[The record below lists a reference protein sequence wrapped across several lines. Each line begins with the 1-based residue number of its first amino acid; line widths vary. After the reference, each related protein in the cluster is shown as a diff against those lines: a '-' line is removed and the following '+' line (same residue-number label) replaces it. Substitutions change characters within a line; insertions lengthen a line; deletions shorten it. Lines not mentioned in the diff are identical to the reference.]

1 MAAETQWE
9 YRVLTLGS
17 LWKSP
22 SDEDLEDLLN
32 EWGEEGWEVIGL
44 QKPANSNSTT
54 LLAKRPL
61 KLSTR
66 RRRSMPSRY

>member
-1 MAAETQWE
+1 MAAENQWE

-17 LWKSP
+17 MWRSP
-22 SDEDLEDLLN
+22 MDEDLEDLLN
-32 EWGEEGWEVIGL
+32 EWGEEGWEVIGF
-44 QKPANSNSTT
+44 QKHPNSNSIG